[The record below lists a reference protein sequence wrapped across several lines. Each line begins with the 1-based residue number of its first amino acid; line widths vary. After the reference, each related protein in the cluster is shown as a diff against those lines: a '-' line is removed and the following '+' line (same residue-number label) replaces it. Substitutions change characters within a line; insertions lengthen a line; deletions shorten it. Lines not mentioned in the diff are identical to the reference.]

1 MSKLGKFAAACAVVV
16 CAFSASAVSTASYV
30 QDGLIAHWDGIDNAA
45 TGEHDATAKGWVD
58 LVAGRTFAL
67 TGVTIND
74 DRLTF
79 AGTASS
85 YGQLSEADTK
95 ETFDIAGAGGTVE
108 IVLKSDST
116 ANAIAFQS
124 PTTILARY
132 NGHSIVRCDTPSAP
146 EVDWC
151 WDDVATNTVA
161 LHYVNAVAQDAAV
174 NGVDSALLSGTKDY
188 YGTSGYKVTTI
199 GVRLAKNNVHFKG
212 SIYAIRLYNRAL
224 TAEELAKNAQVD
236 AMRFMGAVFADR
248 LSVTGSPR
256 EYGEVSPAYG
266 VTNGLAAGESLT
278 CTAPTAWTN
287 EEETVAAACVG
298 YKVLVNDIVSEEGQE
313 NSFTYTHP
321 DSETGAE
328 LVWQWAEKRRVSA
341 TAGGAGSV
349 EVSGDSWF
357 AKGETVTVTATPDAG
372 SEFHHWEGDVAPE
385 KALDPTLVF
394 TMGEMPVSLRA
405 AFSGVV
411 YVSKAGSDENG
422 GTSWDDAFATVER
435 ALASGSVPTIL
446 VGEGIYDVTTA
457 IKVTTAAVICGSG
470 ERGTVFRLNAVP
482 TAGDDTRA
490 VFYVKNEGAV
500 LRNLALTTG
509 GSARGRGLYLSGGT
523 VTDCSITNCVT
534 VNGNMNGGGVYL
546 ASGTLRNSY
555 IYYNEA
561 NSSGGYGKEGGG
573 IYMIGGTVDRCIIR
587 KNDACYTRGGSGS
600 GKGGGI
606 RMTGGTVRNCL
617 FYDNFALSSGMAL
630 EISGGTVENC
640 TIVRNGKTSIGYN
653 AVNATGSP
661 TIRNTIVR
669 GNLST
674 TGSEANLSLAS
685 TVKLENVMSAG
696 SSRSEIITSEPV
708 FADAANGDWH
718 ILYCAAVD
726 SGVDQTWMTTGL
738 DLDGN
743 ARIVGKQ
750 VDLGCYEYVP
760 SGIACG
766 FDVTTDGALGEST
779 VTLTGSVVGAD
790 EANVTFTWTLTDDR
804 GNETTRAVVGSGTL
818 ELPMPIGAYAVRL
831 AVSDGVNSAE
841 APERPNAFT
850 VYAEHLYVSPEGS
863 NEYPYGDFATAATN
877 IEDIIAFATD
887 GTTVHL
893 SDGVHRLK
901 DRLAINDGIVIT
913 HEGDPMDAV
922 VTGGRTGT
930 CLILLNHKDAK
941 LSGLDICGSYPTKWR
956 PRASAPAKAI
966 HSGVRIMAGGTVTN
980 CVIEGCYAKYSGG
993 DSAQG
998 GGIDMSA
1005 GRVVDC
1011 IIRNNREESS
1021 GGGGSYGGGVNV
1033 AGGTVDRCVITNNWA
1048 SPGTGCIGGGV
1059 RITGGTLRNSLIA
1072 YCQTSGNGGGVFQT
1086 GGSVR
1091 NCTVVYNSATLGSG
1105 GISGTVTDC
1114 LKFGNDVNG
1123 MVEQGDDPGFRSAVT
1138 GDFHLSPGSAAIDA
1152 SVTEG
1157 IGELDLDGNP
1167 RYQGKEAPIADKGC
1181 YESDPNVFELGV
1193 DYAKQAT
1200 FYPAE
1205 VVFTAT
1211 AGGPALDEEA
1221 SWWTFD
1227 GREPT
1232 ADDHDAIGVCVT
1244 NTLPPAEYTVRFK
1257 TVFGGQTNE
1266 VVKEKWFVLNGETV
1280 YVNPKNANPAVPYA
1294 TWATAAKD
1302 INAAFPYL
1310 IAGTTM
1316 VVSDGTYQ
1324 VTTEQDLNR
1333 QVTVRSLNGPAVTA
1347 FTDSGVADHPFKLNH
1362 GKAFV
1367 TGFTF
1372 KDFDTWQYGGALP
1385 MYSGTVSNCVF
1396 RNCNMWNTGGGAVQ
1410 MTGGTLVDCEVV
1422 SCYTKYNT
1430 DQSGSGVYASGSG
1443 CLIDRCY
1450 VHGCYFAAD
1459 KPCYG
1464 AVALLNGAKMRN
1476 SVIASNTSAWS
1487 GGVLLTGSSVMEN
1500 CTVIDNKASKANSA
1514 GGVAVG
1520 SDGLATVVNTII
1532 WNNTNTTDHVRR
1544 ETTGLAER
1552 FDTCWTEDP
1561 VFKSRGDKWLLR
1573 TQSPCM
1579 NAGKPL
1585 DWMDGATDIYG
1596 NPRVRYGT
1604 PDIGAVE
1611 SPYDPG
1617 FMLIVR

>member
-1 MSKLGKFAAACAVVV
+1 MSKLGKFAAACAAVV
-16 CAFSASAVSTASYV
+16 CVFTASASPLQQCELVVSGYAGTTELVDFPVLVRVSPTKVADFNYADCATGGADISFTDAEGNALPHEVDTWNPDGTSLVWVKLPTLSGKNTKLVMRWNDASPGENNPANVWSGYAGVWHLGEQTGDNYADSTGHGLTATNAVSATITDVCTTKAGKVGNGRWQPKLSLRIPSYDEQAVGGAFTASGWFYMDARTSYESFFNRKQV
-30 QDGLIAHWDGIDNAA
+30 YDAGDGWQCNMQ
-45 TGEHDATAKGWVD
+45 
-58 LVAGRTFAL
+58 
-67 TGVTIND
+67 N
-74 DRLTF
+74 
-79 AGTASS
+79 
-85 YGQLSEADTK
+85 
-95 ETFDIAGAGGTVE
+95 
-108 IVLKSDST
+108 SD
-116 ANAIAFQS
+116 
-124 PTTILARY
+124 
-132 NGHSIVRCDTPSAP
+132 
-146 EVDWC
+146 
-151 WDDVATNTVA
+151 
-161 LHYVNAVAQDAAV
+161 
-174 NGVDSALLSGTKDY
+174 
-188 YGTSGYKVTTI
+188 
-199 GVRLAKNNVHFKG
+199 KN
-212 SIYAIRLYNRAL
+212 
-224 TAEELAKNAQVD
+224 
-236 AMRFMGAVFADR
+236 VF
-248 LSVTGSPR
+248 VTGSGNKTSTSWNFGSSVKGR
-256 EYGEVSPAYG
+256 WVYVTLVYNDTKVSIYE
-266 VTNGLAAGESLT
+266 NGAK
-278 CTAPTAWTN
+278 
-287 EEETVAAACVG
+287 VG
-298 YKVLVNDIVSEEGQE
+298 GDITIIAVKDNGR
-313 NSFTYTHP
+313 
-321 DSETGAE
+321 E
-328 LVWQWAEKRRVSA
+328 LVVGGSVKGTLDELRIRKSVASADWIKAQYDQVNSSSFVVSA
-341 TAGGAGSV
+341 VRKTYYV
-349 EVSGDSWF
+349 
-357 AKGETVTVTATPDAG
+357 AKD
-372 SEFHHWEGDVAPE
+372 
-385 KALDPTLVF
+385 
-394 TMGEMPVSLRA
+394 
-405 AFSGVV
+405 
-411 YVSKAGSDENG
+411 GSDDNG
-422 GTSWDDAFATVER
+422 GTSWDDALATVPA
-435 ALASGSVPTIL
+435 ALAKFETPTVM
-446 VGEGIYDVTTA
+446 VGEGRFDVSTA
-457 IKVTTAAVICGSG
+457 IKVTTGATICGSG
-470 ERGTVFRLNAVP
+470 NRGTVFRLN
-482 TAGDDTRA
+482 TAPADGDSTRA
-490 VFYVKNEGAV
+490 VFYVKHSDAV
-500 LRNLALTTG
+500 LTNLAMTTG
-509 GSARGRGLYLSGGT
+509 GSARGRGLYLGGGT

-534 VNGNMNGGGVYL
+534 VNGTMNGGGVYL

-561 NSSGGYGKEGGG
+561 NSSGGYGREGGG
-573 IYMIGGTVDRCIIR
+573 IYMTGGLVDRCIIR
-587 KNDACYTRGGSGS
+587 KNDACYTRGSSGS

-606 RMTGGTVRNCL
+606 RMTSGTVRNCL

-674 TGSEANLSLAS
+674 TGSEANLSLAT

-760 SGIACG
+760 SGLACG

-930 CLILLNHKDAK
+930 CLILLNHKNAV

-956 PRASAPAKAI
+956 PGASAPTKAI

-1033 AGGTVDRCVITNNWA
+1033 SGGTVDRCVITNNWA

-1167 RYQGKEAPIADKGC
+1167 RYQGKETPIADKGC

-1193 DYAKQAT
+1193 DYVKLAT

-1205 VVFTAT
+1205 VAFAAS
-1211 AGGPALDEEA
+1211 AGGPALDEQA

-1232 ADDHDAIGVCVT
+1232 ADDYDAIGVCVT

-1302 INAAFPYL
+1302 INAAFSYL

-1347 FTDSGVADHPFKLNH
+1347 FTDSGVADHPFKINH
-1362 GKAFV
+1362 SKALV

-1372 KDFDTWQYGGALP
+1372 RDFDTWQYGGALP
-1385 MYSGTVSNCVF
+1385 MYSGMVSNCVF

-1520 SDGLATVVNTII
+1520 SDNLATVVNTII

-1544 ETTGLAER
+1544 ETSGMAER

-1561 VFKSRGDKWLLR
+1561 VFKSRGDKWQVR
-1573 TQSPCM
+1573 TKSPCM

-1617 FMLIVR
+1617 MMLIVR